1 MARRAKPSIAALE
14 ERLGYTFGNRGL
26 IEQALT
32 HVSAVNSGKSRVES
46 YQRLEFLGDRVLG
59 LCVSEMLFAHFPKAS
74 EGEMSRRLA
83 ELVRLETCAEVAADW
98 GLGDWLR
105 LGAGEASTGGAR
117 KAAILGDVC
126 EALIGAIFLDGG
138 YAPARALVEKG
149 WRQRMQQPRRPLRDP
164 KTALQEWAQARGK
177 PPPVYREIER
187 AGPAHKPEF
196 TIAVDV
202 EGFDPV
208 EARGASKRAGEQ
220 AAARAFM
227 QREDIKDV
235 KEGRE

>member
-1 MARRAKPSIAALE
+1 MARRAKPSIPALE
-14 ERLGYTFGNRGL
+14 ERLGYSFANRAL
-26 IEQALT
+26 LEQALT
-32 HVSAVNSGKSRVES
+32 HVSAINSGRLRSES

-59 LCVSEMLFAHFPKAS
+59 LTVSEMLFAHFPKAT

-83 ELVRLETCAEVAADW
+83 ELVRLETCAEVAEEW
-98 GLGDWLR
+98 GLSDWLR

-126 EALIGAIFLDGG
+126 EALIGAVFLDGG
-138 YAPARALVEKG
+138 YAPVRTLVEKG
-149 WRQRMQQPRRPLRDP
+149 WAQRMQQPRRPLRDP
-164 KTALQEWAQARGK
+164 KTALQEWVQARGK
-177 PPPVYREIER
+177 SPPVYREIER

-202 EGFDPV
+202 EGFASI

-227 QREDIKDV
+227 QRENI
-235 KEGRE
+235 KEGKE

>member
-1 MARRAKPSIAALE
+1 MARRAKPSFAALE
-14 ERLGYTFGNRGL
+14 ERLGYKFGNSAL
-26 IEQALT
+26 LEQAMT
-32 HVSAVNSGKSRVES
+32 HVSAINSGKSRSES

-59 LCVSEMLFAHFPKAS
+59 LSVSEMLFVHFPKAS

-98 GLGDWLR
+98 GLADWLR

-117 KAAILGDVC
+117 KAAILGDIC
-126 EALIGAIFLDGG
+126 EALIGAVFVDGG
-138 YAPARALVEKG
+138 YTPARALVEKG
-149 WRQRMQQPRRPLRDP
+149 WAQRMQQPRRPLRDP

-177 PPPVYREIER
+177 APPVYREIDR

-202 EGFDPV
+202 EGYASI
-208 EARGASKRAGEQ
+208 EARGASKRVAEQ

-227 QREDIKDV
+227 QRENI
-235 KEGRE
+235 KEGKE